1 MNFSSIFCHFYII
14 GLLLPLVNAN
24 FVVNNVVTSDYHL
37 LHVIFIMHFQVI
49 AFTAMS
55 SYLNPKWFRLGKKH
69 VDIPDK
75 GEYMFPKEHL
85 EIHIEYNG
93 AFLGEVILGLVLG
106 SPGTQHTSD
115 PHGFEVWP
123 KEGCLEKQ

>member
-1 MNFSSIFCHFYII
+1 
-14 GLLLPLVNAN
+14 
-24 FVVNNVVTSDYHL
+24 
-37 LHVIFIMHFQVI
+37 
-49 AFTAMS
+49 
-55 SYLNPKWFRLGKKH
+55 
-69 VDIPDK
+69 
-75 GEYMFPKEHL
+75 L